1 MIQKKV
7 CLIGSFGVGKT
18 SLVARFVRSIFSEK
32 YQTTVGVKIDKKI
45 LEVGDKQVTLV
56 LWDIAGEDALTTVR
70 PSQLRGASGYI
81 LVVDGLRKGTYETAV
96 DLEKRV
102 AEAIGPVPFLCV
114 VNKNDLRQSWEVTEA
129 DVEVLRQRGWSVFLS
144 SAKSGQGVE
153 ELFQHLTAAI
163 LKVPN
168 VRDDTASEAT
178 PRGI

>member
-7 CLIGSFGVGKT
+7 CMIGSFGVGKT

-81 LVVDGLRKGTYETAV
+81 LVVDGLRRGTYETAI

-102 AEAIGPVPFLCV
+102 ADAIGPVPFLCV
-114 VNKNDLRQSWEVTEA
+114 FNKNDLRQSWEVTEA
-129 DVEVLRQRGWSVFLS
+129 DVEVLRQRGWSVILS
-144 SAKSGQGVE
+144 SAKNGEGVE
-153 ELFQHLTAAI
+153 ELFQQLTAAI

-168 VRDDTASEAT
+168 VRDDSASEAT